1 MTEALK
7 SLAEWKAFIGELE
20 ADPAELYAAAEA
32 ANSAPWV
39 RTMME
44 KGASA
49 KDVHAVLELF
59 AQRFKALGFVP
70 PAGGYVD
77 LGWLAEKP

>member
-1 MTEALK
+1 MSEIKPL
-7 SLAEWKAFIGELE
+7 SEWKRFIKELE

-32 ANSAPWV
+32 ANSAQWV
-39 RTMME
+39 HTMME
-44 KGASA
+44 RGATA
-49 KDVHAVLELF
+49 QDVQAVLELF

-70 PAGGYVD
+70 PIGGYVD